1 MEKGDIFYNKY
12 GKYIVDDLLPNS
24 KCIIFWE
31 DFNQKN
37 IVFRYNAKKGKVK
50 PTLNGNEVKFKSGFF
65 PSKSNGKHTVYY
77 NVWMGIRK
85 RCLNK
90 DRRHPSYS
98 DCIICDE
105 WKDFQIFA
113 KWYDENYKEGFN
125 IDKDIL
131 IKGNKVYSPETC
143 CVVPKEIN
151 LAVMND
157 KNRRGKYPIG
167 MYFDKSNNAFQ
178 ARISKYGIP
187 TYLGSY
193 NSTDEA
199 FKVYKKA
206 KEDYLKEL
214 ANKYKENISEAV
226 YNALINY
233 KVEITD

>member
-1 MEKGDIFYNKY
+1 M
-12 GKYIVDDLLPNS
+12 
-24 KCIIFWE
+24 
-31 DFNQKN
+31 
-37 IVFRYNAKKGKVK
+37 
-50 PTLNGNEVKFKSGFF
+50 NGNEVKFKSGFF
-65 PSKSNGKHTVYY
+65 PSKLNGKHTVYY

-98 DCIICDE
+98 NCIICEE
-105 WKDFQIFA
+105 WLDFQKFA
-113 KWYDENYKEGFN
+113 KWYDENYKEGYN

-167 MYFDKSNNAFQ
+167 MYFDKGNNVFQ

-187 TYLGSY
+187 TYLGCY

-199 FKVYKKA
+199 FEVYKKA

-226 YNALINY
+226 YNALMNY